1 MPRTTAA
8 DKNKSS
14 TGGLPAAT
22 APVPATPAPA
32 PATSARTVA
41 SGAAPAASNRSHSLA
56 MPSVSAT
63 TNPNEP
69 LSPSDYVAQF
79 NGTGDPLLL
88 YTPEGGFTNDDSI
101 LKAIDLIEEAP
112 ANSYI
117 SDAKIARIT
126 DKGTLM
132 SIHFQRL
139 RVFQLVVNLVDASQ
153 AIVGISP
160 AITAVKENYQR
171 LMNGSLDELFK
182 INGGA
187 VGKLSTHSGTTT
199 TPTNQK
205 LKRPKIVE
213 VPKFDVHKPGMQ
225 TFLNSMSLVTKSF
238 SFDSDKDLARYYLNN
253 LTENSKSLIFSIY
266 AQNDP
271 FYESSSAVI
280 KYLESFIS
288 SNIGIDATRD
298 IRDLKMGSGSLRA
311 YYNSFTRIVSDLGE
325 YSMSQAQLRVFFIAG
340 LNPNAAH
347 STNINLHMHTFL
359 GSKPNATIT
368 DLYAEAEKVISL
380 TTNVLGKRAGP
391 DRGAPRPQQHWERGN
406 TQRQYQQPP
415 QGQPRSRTTC
425 SICGHYGHPAE
436 RCTSSWSVEG
446 KWLGKGPPPS
456 KYVPKST
463 PFKKTAM
470 VHTPDRRY
478 QTPKGTHPNP
488 PREPPTHQQQPW
500 QKQKHK
506 QPLPPSQKEPRQKS
520 ATALPKRKKVAFKAQ
535 AVTLADL
542 ESDMEWHGS
551 DSDGSYESAYSYRS
565 FDLIG
570 EEDCRLVTSQTE
582 NKRRIP
588 VKERLEQPNTYA
600 SKLKGPAPGPSAKP
614 LEQPLR
620 FVKRKNNIVKR

>member
-1 MPRTTAA
+1 
-8 DKNKSS
+8 
-14 TGGLPAAT
+14 
-22 APVPATPAPA
+22 
-32 PATSARTVA
+32 
-41 SGAAPAASNRSHSLA
+41 
-56 MPSVSAT
+56 
-63 TNPNEP
+63 
-69 LSPSDYVAQF
+69 VAQF

-101 LKAIDLIEEAP
+101 LKAIDLIEDAP

-126 DKGTLM
+126 DKGILM

-187 VGKLSTHSGTTT
+187 VGKPSTHSGTTT

-238 SFDSDKDLARYYLNN
+238 QFDSDKDLARYYLNN
-253 LTENSKSLIFSIY
+253 LTENSKTLIFSIY
-266 AQNDP
+266 PQNDP
-271 FYESSSAVI
+271 FYENSSAVI

-298 IRDLKMGSGSLRA
+298 IRDLKMGSGGLRA

-415 QGQPRSRTTC
+415 QGQPRPRTTC
-425 SICGHYGHPAE
+425 SICGNHGHPAE

-463 PFKKTAM
+463 QFKKTAM
-470 VHTPDRRY
+470 VYTPDRRY

-520 ATALPKRKKVAFKAQ
+520 ATVPAKRKKLFFKAQ
-535 AVTLADL
+535 AVSLADL
-542 ESDMEWHGS
+542 DSDQEWQS
-551 DSDGSYESAYSYRS
+551 DSDESFTSARSYRP
-565 FDLIG
+565 FDLLG
-570 EEDCRLVTSQTE
+570 EEDIGEDSRVVSHTTPLATT
-582 NKRRIP
+582 RRP
-588 VKERLEQPNTYA
+588 VKERLEQPHTYA
-600 SKLKGPAPGPSAKP
+600 SKLKGTAPGPSATL

-620 FVKRKNNIVKR
+620 FTKRNSNKVKR